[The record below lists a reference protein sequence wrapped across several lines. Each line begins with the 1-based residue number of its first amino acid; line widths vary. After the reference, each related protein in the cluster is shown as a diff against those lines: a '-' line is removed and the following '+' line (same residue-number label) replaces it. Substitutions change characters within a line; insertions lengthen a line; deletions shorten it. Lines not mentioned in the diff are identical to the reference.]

1 MSQARSGG
9 LESMVSWSRVSIWCA
24 ICVAL
29 FLGAVGVVLGVSASA
44 HLIFI
49 AAAAMKALP
58 IFIVILR
65 IGVSSELLRTF
76 RNDELRLAALTRAY
90 RNGFCATLVAQAL
103 AAIAL
108 GWWPIPNPLLLL
120 LCVTTCAGIVTLLIS
135 FLYYDR

>member
-58 IFIVILR
+58 IFIVILVAAMISARRR

-90 RNGFCATLVAQAL
+90 RNGFCATLVAR
-103 AAIAL
+103 
-108 GWWPIPNPLLLL
+108 PLLPLRSGGGL
-120 LCVTTCAGIVTLLIS
+120 FRTRCCYS
-135 FLYYDR
+135 FA